1 MRERGLLMKLKLL
14 VMTKGTQEG
23 KVLEVKLSQ
32 FVIGR
37 DPQCHLRPA
46 SPVIS
51 KRHCAI
57 IQKNETAYVRDFGS
71 TNGTFLNDERIEGE
85 VELHND
91 DVLKIGPIEFKVQ
104 LQTGAP
110 INRATP
116 APPTKGAEKKPKLA
130 DKTPLPETK
139 DAPKEE
145 AAGEEGGED
154 DIAAMLLSL
163 QDDSSDASI
172 PDGTTALDMHV
183 PPELLGSDQA
193 SAPKKDEAQVKED
206 EKKKNIGNTS
216 SAAKDLLE
224 KYMRRP
230 RT

>member
-1 MRERGLLMKLKLL
+1 MKLKLFVL
-14 VMTKGTQEG
+14 TKGSQEG

-71 TNGTFLNDERIEGE
+71 TNGTYLNDERVEGE

-91 DVLKIGPIEFKVQ
+91 DVLKIGPIELKVQ
-104 LQTGAP
+104 LQAGAP

-116 APPTKGAEKKPKLA
+116 APPTKGAQKKPKIA
-130 DKTPLPETK
+130 DKTPIPSTK

-145 AAGEEGGED
+145 APAKGESGEDD

-163 QDDSSDASI
+163 QDDDSSDGSI

-183 PPELLGSDQA
+183 PPELLAGSDEEKA
-193 SAPKKDEAQVKED
+193 AKKDEAKAKEE
-206 EKKKNIGNTS
+206 EKKKNLGNTS
-216 SAAKDLLE
+216 NAAKDLLE

-230 RT
+230 RS